1 MVDLWFVTPVPAM
14 KIPASIISLCSLSTM
29 IQLAWADASSKAAKI
44 AELMQLTGTRQFLH
58 EVDGKAD
65 QEAAARAWGRFYSQ
79 NVSEGDLDAILAYYR
94 SPAGQK
100 DVSASRA
107 ALGEV
112 QRYIAQKRVP
122 TAVPAVAANGAQEGT
137 GRAASAASVTS
148 AVAANGTTAAG
159 GPGLASRG
167 STGVGSASGGAASA
181 AGVGSAAS
189 RTGTA
194 AGVGSAPSG
203 TTPGAETAGAV
214 GPISNVPPSAAERP
228 WDTAPRAPDG
238 RVVPSPSLP
247 EQCDVPP
254 TPAPGSHTGPSSG
267 KSVVCIC
274 TDEKG
279 ILTREPVIAESSGD
293 ARVDSG
299 AIKMAR
305 VDSGRYIPPTVN
317 GHPQSAC
324 FRFAIDFSHPQ

>member
-1 MVDLWFVTPVPAM
+1 M
-14 KIPASIISLCSLSTM
+14 KIPASIICLCSLSTM

-65 QEAAARAWGRFYSQ
+65 QEEAARAWGRFYSE

-107 ALGEV
+107 ASGEV
-112 QRYIAQKRVP
+112 QKYIARKRAP
-122 TAVPAVAANGAQEGT
+122 TP
-137 GRAASAASVTS
+137 
-148 AVAANGTTAAG
+148 AG
-159 GPGLASRG
+159 GPALAARS
-167 STGVGSASGGAASA
+167 STGVGSAPNGTAAASGVGSSASGTGAA
-181 AGVGSAAS
+181 AGVGSSAS
-189 RTGTA
+189 GTGTA
-194 AGVGSAPSG
+194 AGVGSGPRG
-203 TTPGAETAGAV
+203 TSPGAMSAGAV
-214 GPISNVPPSAAERP
+214 GSTSTAPPLAAAHA
-228 WDTAPRAPDG
+228 WDSAPRAPDG

-254 TPAPGSHTGPSSG
+254 TPAPGSHAVPSSG

-279 ILTREPVIAESSGD
+279 ELTRDPVIAESAGD

-305 VDSGRYIPPTVN
+305 VDSGRYIPPTVD

-324 FRFAIDFSHPQ
+324 FRFAIDFSHHQ

>member
-1 MVDLWFVTPVPAM
+1 MGMTGRFRSLRGGSQPLADTMVDLWFVTPVPAM
-14 KIPASIISLCSLSTM
+14 KIPASIICLCSLSTM

-44 AELMQLTGTRQFLH
+44 AELMQLTGARQFLH

-65 QEAAARAWGRFYSQ
+65 QEEAARAWGRFYSK

-107 ALGEV
+107 ALGDV
-112 QRYIAQKRVP
+112 QRYMAQKRAP
-122 TAVPAVAANGAQEGT
+122 TAAPAVAANGAQ
-137 GRAASAASVTS
+137 
-148 AVAANGTTAAG
+148 TAAG
-159 GPGLASRG
+159 DPGLALRG
-167 STGVGSASGGAASA
+167 STDVGSASGGTTRGAA
-181 AGVGSAAS
+181 
-189 RTGTA
+189 
-194 AGVGSAPSG
+194 
-203 TTPGAETAGAV
+203 TAGAV
-214 GPISNVPPSAAERP
+214 GPISTVPPSAAERP

-238 RVVPSPSLP
+238 RVVPSPSSP

-254 TPAPGSHTGPSSG
+254 TSAPGTHAVPSSG

-279 ILTREPVIAESSGD
+279 ILIREPVIAESSGD
-293 ARVDSG
+293 PRVDSG

-305 VDSGRYIPPTVN
+305 VDSGRYIPPTVD

-324 FRFAIDFSHPQ
+324 FRFAIDFSHHQ

>member
-14 KIPASIISLCSLSTM
+14 KIPASIICLCSLSTM

-65 QEAAARAWGRFYSQ
+65 QEEAARAWGRFYSE

-107 ALGEV
+107 ASGEV
-112 QRYIAQKRVP
+112 QKYIARKRAP
-122 TAVPAVAANGAQEGT
+122 TP
-137 GRAASAASVTS
+137 
-148 AVAANGTTAAG
+148 AG
-159 GPGLASRG
+159 GPALAARS
-167 STGVGSASGGAASA
+167 STGVGSAPNGTAAAS
-181 AGVGSAAS
+181 GVGSSAS
-189 RTGTA
+189 GTGTA
-194 AGVGSAPSG
+194 AGVGSGPRG
-203 TTPGAETAGAV
+203 TSPGAMSAGAV
-214 GPISNVPPSAAERP
+214 GSTSTAPPLAAAHA
-228 WDTAPRAPDG
+228 WDSAPRAPDG

-247 EQCDVPP
+247 EQCDVSP
-254 TPAPGSHTGPSSG
+254 TPAPGSHAVPSSG

-279 ILTREPVIAESSGD
+279 ELTRDPVIAESAGD

-305 VDSGRYIPPTVN
+305 VDSGRYIPPTVD

-324 FRFAIDFSHPQ
+324 FRFAIDFSHHQ

>member
-1 MVDLWFVTPVPAM
+1 M
-14 KIPASIISLCSLSTM
+14 KIPASIICLCSLSTM

-44 AELMQLTGTRQFLH
+44 AELMQLTGARQFLH

-65 QEAAARAWGRFYSQ
+65 QEEAARAWGRFYSE

-112 QRYIAQKRVP
+112 QKYIAPKRAP
-122 TAVPAVAANGAQEGT
+122 TP
-137 GRAASAASVTS
+137 
-148 AVAANGTTAAG
+148 AG
-159 GPGLASRG
+159 GPALAARS
-167 STGVGSASGGAASA
+167 STGVGSAPNDTAAASGVGSSASGTGAA

-189 RTGTA
+189 GTGTA
-194 AGVGSAPSG
+194 AGVGSGPRSAS
-203 TTPGAETAGAV
+203 PGAMSAGAV
-214 GPISNVPPSAAERP
+214 GSTSTAPPSAATHA
-228 WDTAPRAPDG
+228 WDSAPRAPDG

-254 TPAPGSHTGPSSG
+254 TPAPGSHALPSSG

-279 ILTREPVIAESSGD
+279 ALTRDPVIAESSGD

-305 VDSGRYIPPTVN
+305 VDSGRYIPPTVD

>member
-1 MVDLWFVTPVPAM
+1 M
-14 KIPASIISLCSLSTM
+14 KIRGFIVCLCSLSTGV
-29 IQLAWADASSKAAKI
+29 QLAWADASSKAAKI

-65 QEAAARAWGRFYSQ
+65 QEEAARAWGRFYSQ
-79 NVSEGDLDAILAYYR
+79 NVSERDLDAILAYYR
-94 SPAGQK
+94 SPAGQQ

-112 QRYIAQKRVP
+112 QRYMAQKRAP
-122 TAVPAVAANGAQEGT
+122 TAVPAVAANGAQERT
-137 GRAASAASVTS
+137 GRAPAPTSATS
-148 AVAANGTTAAG
+148 AVAASGAQTAAS
-159 GPGLASRG
+159 GPGPAARG
-167 STGVGSASGGAASA
+167 STGVGP
-181 AGVGSAAS
+181 GVGSAPSGTATGAGVRS
-189 RTGTA
+189 ATSGTGTA
-194 AGVGSAPSG
+194 AGVGSASSG
-203 TTPGAETAGAV
+203 TTAGAATAGAV
-214 GPISNVPPSAAERP
+214 GPISSVPPSAGERP

-238 RVVPSPSLP
+238 RVVASPSLP

-254 TPAPGSHTGPSSG
+254 TPAPGSHAVAPSG

-305 VDSGRYIPPTVN
+305 VDSGRYIPPTVD

-324 FRFAIDFSHPQ
+324 FRFAIDFSHHQ

>member
-1 MVDLWFVTPVPAM
+1 M
-14 KIPASIISLCSLSTM
+14 KIPASIICLCSLSTM

-65 QEAAARAWGRFYSQ
+65 QEEAARAWGRFYSQ
-79 NVSEGDLDAILAYYR
+79 NVSESDLDAILAYYR

-112 QRYIAQKRVP
+112 QRYMAQKRAQ
-122 TAVPAVAANGAQEGT
+122 TTVPAAAANGAQERT
-137 GRAASAASVTS
+137 GRAAAPASATSAIAAS
-148 AVAANGTTAAG
+148 G
-159 GPGLASRG
+159 
-167 STGVGSASGGAASA
+167 
-181 AGVGSAAS
+181 
-189 RTGTA
+189 TGTA
-194 AGVGSAPSG
+194 AGVGSGSSG
-203 TTPGAETAGAV
+203 MTHGAAATSAV
-214 GPISNVPPSAAERP
+214 GPISTVPPSAAERT
-228 WDTAPRAPDG
+228 WDTGPRAPDG

-254 TPAPGSHTGPSSG
+254 TPATGSHAVPLSG

-299 AIKMAR
+299 ALKMAR
-305 VDSGRYIPPTVN
+305 VDSGRYIPPTAD

-324 FRFAIDFSHPQ
+324 FRFAIDFSHHQ

>member
-1 MVDLWFVTPVPAM
+1 M
-14 KIPASIISLCSLSTM
+14 KIRAFLVCLCSLSTGV
-29 IQLAWADASSKAAKI
+29 QLAWADASSKAAKI

-65 QEAAARAWGRFYSQ
+65 QEEAARAWGRFYSQ

-112 QRYIAQKRVP
+112 QRYMAQKRGP
-122 TAVPAVAANGAQEGT
+122 TAAPAVAVNSAQERTGRAAAPASPTSGVAANGAQ
-137 GRAASAASVTS
+137 
-148 AVAANGTTAAG
+148 TAAG
-159 GPGLASRG
+159 SPGLAPRG
-167 STGVGSASGGAASA
+167 STGVGSA
-181 AGVGSAAS
+181 
-189 RTGTA
+189 
-194 AGVGSAPSG
+194 PSG
-203 TTPGAETAGAV
+203 TAPAAATAGAV
-214 GPISNVPPSAAERP
+214 GSISTMPPSAAERP

-238 RVVPSPSLP
+238 RVIPSPSLP
-247 EQCDVPP
+247 EQCDVLP
-254 TPAPGSHTGPSSG
+254 TPAPGSHAVPSSG

-305 VDSGRYIPPTVN
+305 VDSGRYIPPTVD
-317 GHPQSAC
+317 GRPQSAC
-324 FRFAIDFSHPQ
+324 FRFAIDFSHHQ

>member
-1 MVDLWFVTPVPAM
+1 M
-14 KIPASIISLCSLSTM
+14 KFRASIVCLCSLSAGV
-29 IQLAWADASSKAAKI
+29 QLAWADASSKAAKI

-65 QEAAARAWGRFYSQ
+65 QEEAARAWGRFYSQ
-79 NVSEGDLDAILAYYR
+79 NVSESDLDAILAYYR
-94 SPAGQK
+94 SPAGQQ

-112 QRYIAQKRVP
+112 QRYMAQKRAP
-122 TAVPAVAANGAQEGT
+122 NAVPAVAANGAQ
-137 GRAASAASVTS
+137 
-148 AVAANGTTAAG
+148 TAAG
-159 GPGLASRG
+159 GSGLAPRG
-167 STGVGSASGGAASA
+167 STGVGSDPSGTATA
-181 AGVGSAAS
+181 AGVRSAPS
-189 RTGTA
+189 GTGTA
-194 AGVGSAPSG
+194 AGVGSAPGG
-203 TTPGAETAGAV
+203 TSHGGATAGAV
-214 GPISNVPPSAAERP
+214 GPISTVPPSAAERT
-228 WDTAPRAPDG
+228 WATAPRAPDG
-238 RVVPSPSLP
+238 RVVPSPSSP

-254 TPAPGSHTGPSSG
+254 TPAPGSHAVPSSG

-305 VDSGRYIPPTVN
+305 VDSGRYIPPTVD
-317 GHPQSAC
+317 GRPQSAC
-324 FRFAIDFSHPQ
+324 FRFAIDFSRHQ